1 MQLFWLLGCSA
12 CRMVCERMPEARIN
26 IANLFASRSEEPA
39 DGVDFLVI
47 NVFNVGVHRI

>member
-1 MQLFWLLGCSA
+1 MQNEMRGWARECQLGGT
-12 CRMVCERMPEARIN
+12 EARIN
-26 IANLFASRSEEPA
+26 IANLFALRSEEPA